1 MPGGIIVGIEL
12 DAKGTKMSAG
22 CNKGF
27 VTGMFLQL
35 KKDGR
40 RSSTEPDRSLRF
52 TLNLVSPDS
61 LPCAVNNPP
70 KIS

>member
-27 VTGMFLQL
+27 VTGMFLQS

-40 RSSTEPDRSLRF
+40 RSSTEPRFSRQSSL
-52 TLNLVSPDS
+52 
-61 LPCAVNNPP
+61 CC
-70 KIS
+70 K